1 MGLKVQN
8 KTNYDL
14 SNNVANFFSI
24 DIDIEEE
31 KQESYEDLK
40 MTIYTLDID
49 SEEKANILNRINSIP
64 FTKSAKEKKQIVKE
78 IEAFKEKYNL

>member
-64 FTKSAKEKKQIVKE
+64 FTKSAKEKKQIEKE